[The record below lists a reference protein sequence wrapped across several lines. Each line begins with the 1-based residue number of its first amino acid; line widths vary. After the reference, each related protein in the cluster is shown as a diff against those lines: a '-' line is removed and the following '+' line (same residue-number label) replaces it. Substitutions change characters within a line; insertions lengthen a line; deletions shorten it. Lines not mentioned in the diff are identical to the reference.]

1 LLSNIKEDQKMKSLW
16 ISFALVA
23 AFSVAGNFS
32 LSAQSPEQLYQ
43 KGLMKEEGE
52 GALKDAIDLYNQ
64 VADNTGADQ
73 ALRAKAMLHVGMC
86 YEKLGTKEAIKAY
99 QRLVQSFPAQK
110 NEVEI
115 ARERLNKLLVFTE
128 NVPEVI
134 PTPSF
139 RKIEIPTELS
149 WSIRLSPDG
158 KDLIM
163 IADKKLWI
171 MPVTGNLGPGFPGTP
186 KQLNTE
192 NIEVE
197 WTGLSW
203 SKDGNWIAFNEWPL
217 LEDTLMEQNICI
229 VSLKGGAPEKV
240 VEAYRDAR
248 VNNYKIGL
256 SPDGRSLAYSS
267 VEDNKQHLYTVPV
280 DSKNPVMLTRME
292 AREPVYSPDGNWI
305 AFAEDRGI
313 GRGAGDLG
321 LWVIPAEGGT
331 PRKVADAGKASSPV
345 WSPDGSMIAFLDD
358 FVENKV
364 FITSV
369 NKSGQATGVPVSVEA
384 PEGINR
390 IHLLAGWTPD
400 NKLGALTV
408 SRGVSGLYTLPAEGG
423 QAAMIMHGNTA
434 YAPRWSRD
442 GKEIVYTALSKEVDQ
457 TFTWGYL
464 SAVSS
469 TGGVGKALP
478 AVQNGTPVKLFMY
491 GGGNRISPDGTA
503 IVAGAW
509 RPEDMSEDYY
519 YPSAR
524 IWKLAIDGSTSVQLT
539 TEEGPFLDVNP
550 CWSPDG
556 NKIVFNRVRFFPG
569 KKNQKL
575 DDNRIYVINAEG
587 GEPELLIST
596 GNEGTYSLVWSPDGE
611 LIAYL
616 SRKEEPDAESYLK
629 VLNMNDRSIRVI
641 GEVSYA
647 GLPSELAWSPDSRK
661 IGFVDIEND
670 LVKVMSLDNG
680 AVEEIH
686 TGLNNVNIYQF
697 DWSPDGK
704 RFVFCGRKTG
714 EKEFWFLEDFL
725 PLNKLP
731 AEYQEHLAHAEEE
744 ITIRQVWTGA
754 GTDNC
759 GTISR
764 DGTMLSFVDW
774 ETGDL
779 ALRDLR
785 TKENIIL
792 TREGTWNDPMHFA
805 LINEISPEGKR
816 IAYSWYNDK
825 GAYDLKIID
834 INEKLPKTICTAD
847 TLEEIYPVAWF
858 ADGKKLIIQKFKK
871 INYSYVWHLS
881 TLNVTDGQTSPIK
894 EFHTPFMTSATLLLN
909 DQFLAYD
916 FPDTESTGRFD
927 INLIPVN
934 GGEEMPLVNHPAND
948 RLLGWLPFEK
958 VLLFSSDRSG
968 TTDIWAQSIQGDMSV
983 GEPKRLV
990 VNIGNAESQGT
1001 TNSGSLYYN
1010 ISQRKFESFIAPFDP
1025 ETGKIVLETKTPL
1038 LGSLGDVC
1046 WLDDGKSMICVQ
1058 LLQNPA
1064 NRPEYK
1070 LGYLNIQTGEMQN
1083 LAPQLFIAGMPR
1095 LSLDQRE
1102 VLVFGLDKKRIEEE
1116 GYRGGIFSIDLA
1128 TGELSEIIV
1137 AQDVSQSYSVE
1148 WDAEGTSIYYT
1159 SKDHIIK
1166 HEMETGEERILFT
1179 DERINRPTLRR
1190 SYDGDHLLFDL
1201 QVGENEKH
1209 LLSIP
1214 DAGGEAEVLC
1224 KLSTSGTPLMYKKIT
1239 TSPDGAYI
1247 YLTVNAPES
1256 GSALWRIPT
1265 TGGEPEKIWVSRER
1279 LTGITLHPDGNQIA
1293 LSVLKQNLEIRA
1305 VENLPAKIAR
1315 TFAQTE

>member
-1 LLSNIKEDQKMKSLW
+1 MKSLW

-23 AFSVAGNFS
+23 AFSVAGN
-32 LSAQSPEQLYQ
+32 LPISAQSPEQLYQ

-52 GALKDAIDLYNQ
+52 GALQDAIALYNQ
-64 VADNTGADQ
+64 VADNSSADL
-73 ALRAKAMLHVGMC
+73 ALRAKALLHIGLC
-86 YEKLGTKEAIKAY
+86 YEKLGTQEAVKAY
-99 QRLVQSFPAQK
+99 QRLVNSFPNQK

-115 ARERLNKLLVFTE
+115 ARERLKKLLVVAE
-128 NVPEVI
+128 NIPEVI
-134 PTPSF
+134 PAPSF

-149 WSIRLSPDG
+149 WSVRLSPDG

-171 MPVTGNLGPGFPGTP
+171 MPVTGNLGPGYPGTP
-186 KQLNTE
+186 RQLNTE
-192 NIEVE
+192 GIQVE

-203 SKDGNWIAFNEWPL
+203 SLDGNWIAFNEWPH

-229 VSLKGGAPEKV
+229 VSSKGGVPDKV

-256 SPDGRSLAYSS
+256 SPDGSSLAYSS
-267 VEDNKQHLYTVPV
+267 VEDNEQHLYTVPV
-280 DSKNPVMLTRME
+280 NSKNPVMLTRME
-292 AREPVYSPDGNWI
+292 AREPVYSPDGTWI
-305 AFAEDRGI
+305 VFAEDRGM

-321 LWVIPAEGGT
+321 LWVIPASGGT
-331 PRKVADAGKASSPV
+331 PRKVANAGKASSPV
-345 WSPDGSMIAFLDD
+345 WSPDGSMIAFLDE
-358 FVENKV
+358 FAENKV

-369 NKSGQATGVPVSVEA
+369 NEPGQATGIPVSIEA

-390 IHLLAGWTPD
+390 FQLLSGWTPD

-442 GKEIVYTALSKEVDQ
+442 GKEILYTVLSKEVDQ

-469 TGGVGKALP
+469 SGGVGKPLP
-478 AVQNGTPVKLFMY
+478 VNQNGIPVKLFMY
-491 GGGNRISPDGTA
+491 GGGNRISPDGST
-503 IVAGAW
+503 IVTGAW
-509 RPEDMSEDYY
+509 RPEDMSDNYY

-524 IWKLAIDGSTSVQLT
+524 IWKLAIDGSESMQLT
-539 TEEGPFLDVNP
+539 SEEGPFLDVNP

-556 NKIVFNRVRFFPG
+556 NRIVFNRVSFYPG

-575 DDNRIYVINAEG
+575 DDNRIYMIDAAG
-587 GEPELLIST
+587 GVPELLIST
-596 GNEGTYSLVWSPDGE
+596 GNEGTYSLVWSPDGKM
-611 LIAYL
+611 IAYL
-616 SRKEEPDAESYLK
+616 SRKEEPDAKSYLK
-629 VLNMNDRSIRVI
+629 VLYLNDRSTRVI
-641 GEVSYA
+641 GEIPYA
-647 GLPSELAWSPDSRK
+647 GLPSEVAWSPDSRK
-661 IGFVDIEND
+661 IGFVDVEND
-670 LVKVMSLDNG
+670 LIKVISLDDG
-680 AVEEIH
+680 AAEEIT

-725 PLNKLP
+725 PLDKLP
-731 AEYQEHLAHAEEE
+731 LKHHEQLTDKEDE

-754 GTDNC
+754 DTDNC

-779 ALRDLR
+779 AVRNLR
-785 TKENIIL
+785 TKENILL
-792 TREGTWNDPMHFA
+792 TQEGTWDDPMHFA
-805 LINEISPEGKR
+805 LINEISPDGKR
-816 IAYSWYNDK
+816 IAYSWYNEK
-825 GAYDLKIID
+825 GAYDLKILD
-834 INEKLPKTICTAD
+834 INEKIPVTICPAD
-847 TLEEIYPVAWF
+847 TLEEIYPVTWF
-858 ADGKKLIIQKFKK
+858 SGGEKLVLQKFKK
-871 INYSYVWHLS
+871 VKNSYEWQLS
-881 TLNVTDGQTSPIK
+881 TFNVSDRQMNILK
-894 EFHTPFMTSATLLLN
+894 EFHTPFMTSAALLMD

-916 FPDTESTGRFD
+916 YPDTGSDGRFD
-927 INLIPVN
+927 INLIPVD
-934 GGEEMPLVNHPAND
+934 GGEEMQLVNHPAND
-948 RLLGWLPFEK
+948 RLLGWLPETN

-968 TTDIWAQSIQGDMSV
+968 TTDIWAQIIEGGSTA
-983 GEPKRLV
+983 GEPKRIV
-990 VNIGNAESQGT
+990 VNIGNAESQGI
-1001 TNSGSLYYN
+1001 TNAGSLYFN
-1010 ISQRKFESFIAPFDP
+1010 ISQRKFESFIAPLDP
-1025 ETGKIVLETKTPL
+1025 QTGEIFMEKKTPL

-1046 WLDDGKSMICVQ
+1046 WLDDGKCMICVQ

-1070 LGYLNIQTGEMQN
+1070 LGYLNTQTGEMRN
-1083 LAPQLFIAGMPR
+1083 LAPQLFIGGMPR
-1095 LSLDQRE
+1095 LSPNQKEL
-1102 VLVFGLDKKRIEEE
+1102 LVYGLDLNRIEEKD
-1116 GYRGGIFSIDLA
+1116 YRGGIYSIDLG
-1128 TGELSEIIV
+1128 TGEPSEIRV
-1137 AQDVSQSYSVE
+1137 ARDVSQSYSVE
-1148 WDAEGTSIYYT
+1148 WDAEGTSIFYT
-1159 SKDHIIK
+1159 SNGHILK
-1166 HEMETGEERILFT
+1166 HELETGDEGILFT

-1214 DAGGEAEVLC
+1214 DNGGKAEVLC
-1224 KLSTSGTPLMYKKIT
+1224 KLSTKGTPLMYKKIT
-1239 TSPDGAYI
+1239 TSPDGGFI
-1247 YLTVNAPES
+1247 YLTVDAPES

-1265 TGGEPEKIWVSRER
+1265 GGGDPEKIWYSKER
-1279 LTGITLHPDGNQIA
+1279 MAGISLHPDGNQIA
-1293 LSVLKQNLEIRA
+1293 LSFLNQNLEIRA
-1305 VENLPAKIAR
+1305 VENLPAEIAR
-1315 TFAQTE
+1315 TFDDTE